1 MEARSND
8 YWEMLIN
15 RSVQRFFLLSALHER
30 PRHGYELARAIREA
44 CAGCCDPTDAMI
56 YPALRELVD
65 GGYVDCRDEVV
76 GGRTRKVCRLTDQGE
91 EAYRAAATAWQ
102 HMLDTAQ
109 PRHRRRA
116 AAVTKEAGCCEK
128 AAVKGDPK
136 WNGS

>member
-15 RSVQRFFLLSALHER
+15 RSVQRFFLLFALHER

-56 YPALRELVD
+56 YPALRELVN

-76 GGRTRKVCRLTDQGE
+76 GGRTRKVCQLTDRGE

-102 HMLDTAQ
+102 HMLT
-109 PRHRRRA
+109 PLNRA
-116 AAVTKEAGCCEK
+116 IDAALQSSTKKATCCSGMATK
-128 AAVKGDPK
+128 RPAKSKGD
-136 WNGS
+136 

>member
-15 RSVQRFFLLSALHER
+15 RSVQRFFLLFALHER

-56 YPALRELVD
+56 YPALRELVA

-76 GGRTRKVCRLTDQGE
+76 GGRTRKVCRLTGLGE

-102 HMLDTAQ
+102 HMLTPLNHAIDAALQ
-109 PRHRRRA
+109 PSA
-116 AAVTKEAGCCEK
+116 KKAGCCQK
-128 AAVKGDPK
+128 AAAKGDPK
-136 WNGS
+136 

>member
-1 MEARSND
+1 MEANSND

-15 RSVQRFFLLSALHER
+15 RSVQRFFLLYALHER
-30 PRHGYELARAIREA
+30 PRHGYELARAIRDA

-76 GGRTRKVCRLTDQGE
+76 GGRTRRVCRLTDKGQ

-102 HMLDTAQ
+102 HMLSPLNRAIDAALLPSTKKTSCCPMTAK
-109 PRHRRRA
+109 R
-116 AAVTKEAGCCEK
+116 V
-128 AAVKGDPK
+128 VKSKGK
-136 WNGS
+136 